1 MSAGAV
7 ISRTGNNMGAFL
19 AGSRMLFALAE
30 SGDIPRVFARI
41 HLRYRTPSNAIIFT
55 ALVTLAFALS
65 GSFTVL
71 AIASALG
78 RLVIY
83 LSVCAATLRLRQPA
97 SGTPVLP
104 ATFIIPLGPTVPILA
119 TAISLL
125 MIAGANRVQFLGG
138 GSRACDRRSA
148 LPRQQALCPP
158 AARCKSRGEFDLIR
172 TAILQIRPINGA
184 MSQSPSHSM
193 D

>member
-1 MSAGAV
+1 
-7 ISRTGNNMGAFL
+7 
-19 AGSRMLFALAE
+19 MLFALAE

-41 HLRYRTPSNAIIFT
+41 HPRYRTPSNAIIFT

-104 ATFIIPLGPTVPILA
+104 ATFIIPLGPIVPILA
-119 TAISLL
+119 IAISLL
-125 MIAGANRVQFLGG
+125 MIAGAYGVQFLGG
-138 GSRACDRRSA
+138 TVALATGAALYLGNSRFALRRQDAKAEANSTHVLEREPLSRDR
-148 LPRQQALCPP
+148 
-158 AARCKSRGEFDLIR
+158 
-172 TAILQIRPINGA
+172 
-184 MSQSPSHSM
+184 
-193 D
+193 